1 MASLPAA
8 AQQGTLT
15 ACSNPYPRT
24 APYVLQKKAEQYAK
38 KVVGKDGKSDP
49 TEIRGGPTG
58 DLVFWAIADAV
69 APDQVKRASERFKKI
84 DLLLLQTQTEA
95 ETKSTDKQT
104 GAGAKAQGSTSAVEK
119 PDFPKL
125 LSLAIENG
133 TIQQESNGSTLT
145 LSSSPYA
152 FVAARQGDTAEVYRD
167 NHDLTN
173 IGASATFNITNAD
186 VPLANATRRQLAE
199 WSVKYR
205 FFDRSSRSQE
215 FQNKW
220 NQTVLPILV
229 KAAQSSADQLAILND
244 IHTGKGLAAAYD
256 GLFGYVRDYLG
267 IHQGTSADLLVAG
280 LKEEILCR
288 LGADIHDATEVVEA
302 ALSPGDV
309 ASPGNSGALKVT
321 LDKNTRQKIQMSI
334 VTSLDLDTQ
343 VEQAHSAAEDILKA
357 MQQKPLLTF
366 VYTNVRGTTT
376 PSYSVTK
383 FLLEKNTSA
392 NRKLV
397 FNAGASFYGNPDRT
411 KNEQTVRDYAAA
423 LSWEAQLGRSPLV
436 LNDVDQGQVT
446 LSFAG
451 RYQRLLENRHQAGK
465 KADLAVVQVKFEIPV
480 FSGVSFPIS
489 VSYATASEL
498 LKEDHVHANFG
509 FSFDTDK
516 LYQLLAFK
524 KKQDALQ

>member
-1 MASLPAA
+1 VASLPAA

-49 TEIRGGPTG
+49 TEIRGGPTS

-383 FLLEKNTSA
+383 FLLEGQQLV
-392 NRKLV
+392 KLV
-397 FNAGASFYGNPDRT
+397 GIETESEIGVDVVFF
-411 KNEQTVRDYAAA
+411 EQLRSRGITNRNRERDSRKY
-423 LSWEAQLGRSPLV
+423 RDFK
-436 LNDVDQGQVT
+436 LNLNYRQV
-446 LSFAG
+446 
-451 RYQRLLENRHQAGK
+451 RLLVRLMPILQQTLISPRERKRH
-465 KADLAVVQVKFEIPV
+465 LA
-480 FSGVSFPIS
+480 
-489 VSYATASEL
+489 L
-498 LKEDHVHANFG
+498 VHIVEHQR
-509 FSFDTDK
+509 TPP
-516 LYQLLAFK
+516 QLSLPG
-524 KKQDALQ
+524 